1 MKKTIHS
8 LYLEAFSYPSE
19 DEDKVFQ
26 ALTFILGED
35 KKLKADRVESHHG
48 SIITRLFFETSKWN
62 DIKEVLNNIF
72 GKLSEKDRK
81 TILETLK
88 DRTDEEGNFY
98 MRFGKQE
105 AYQGKLVLLYHGD
118 VIKIRM
124 KVASYPFSIE
134 NIEKNVREIFEKK
147 VL

>member
-26 ALTFILGED
+26 ALTFILGE
-35 KKLKADRVESHHG
+35 KRKLRADPVESHHG
-48 SIITRLFFETSKWN
+48 PVITRLFYETNKWN
-62 DIKEVLNNIF
+62 DIKEILKNIF
-72 GKLSEKDRK
+72 EKLSEKDRK

-88 DRTDEEGNFY
+88 DRIDEEGNFY

-105 AYQGKLVLLYHGD
+105 TYQGKLSLLYQGD

-124 KVASYPFSIE
+124 KVASYPFSLE
-134 NIEKNVREIFEKK
+134 NVEKNVREIFEKK
-147 VL
+147 IL